1 MANKFLVMYGVSAE
15 IDTATSGSAE
25 SWAALGEG
33 IENLAEALNEV
44 VYSGFYLHNEGYGN
58 SEVTGMQPVV
68 TVSGKR
74 IVGDAAQDYVFDP
87 TRKYGLGEK
96 RKSKLKLTIAGNANS
111 TVITCPVTIANVQEL
126 SGNAQDGSAISFELR
141 FNGKPTVT
149 TEAAGA

>member
-1 MANKFLVMYGVSAE
+1 
-15 IDTATSGSAE
+15 
-25 SWAALGEG
+25 
-33 IENLAEALNEV
+33 
-44 VYSGFYLHNEGYGN
+44 
-58 SEVTGMQPVV
+58 MQPVV